1 LSDASATS
9 ERAEII
15 RRATALV
22 KPTRAAHPRGA
33 PIRKQFQEDVGH
45 VLDQIELAEENRR
58 VNRAKGS
65 TKPKDVREPFRRVLL
80 RAAQLA
86 REQPGEIFL
95 NWDNPGDIFS
105 GRQNFLWHV
114 EVTLDRLASYKA
126 PRGPH
131 SGSKRRHAAAS
142 ALFLLDEYCVPA
154 DVEKIDSK
162 YCRLAALLT
171 GDPRANLQHHCR
183 ERLRR
188 ANRGPK

>member
-1 LSDASATS
+1 VADHHPRSYQQCHPAAGLSDASATS

-114 EVTLDRLASYKA
+114 EVTLDRFAIKR
-126 PRGPH
+126 RGVPTAAAKEDTLPHPH
-131 SGSKRRHAAAS
+131 SFFWMSTACRQMWKR
-142 ALFLLDEYCVPA
+142 
-154 DVEKIDSK
+154 
-162 YCRLAALLT
+162 
-171 GDPRANLQHHCR
+171 
-183 ERLRR
+183 
-188 ANRGPK
+188 